1 MKMKNVSREKKTIVM
16 GTKIWLCLIL
26 SLLLTVCSGCGK
38 RDIDNSDSDSH
49 SVNSSQSDN
58 EDEDSYRQ
66 GQTAQG
72 QYKEAQEQQDYELP
86 VTIVNHTGVDI
97 YYMYASVTQTD
108 EWEEDILGNDY
119 LAAGDSKDI
128 TFYFDDSH
136 TVWDWMI
143 KDIEGN
149 SLEFYD
155 LNFAGCSLSGATLIL
170 DEDGNA
176 TLY

>member
-1 MKMKNVSREKKTIVM
+1 MKMKTVSREKKT
-16 GTKIWLCLIL
+16 KLCLCLIL
-26 SLLLTVCSGCGK
+26 SLLLAVCSGCGK
-38 RDIDNSDSDSH
+38 RDIDSSDSDRH
-49 SVNSSQSDN
+49 SVDNSQS
-58 EDEDSYRQ
+58 DEDSYQQ

-108 EWEEDILGNDY
+108 EWEEDILGDDY

-143 KDIEGN
+143 EDIEGN